1 MAKATGLGWTTL
13 TVSDSS
19 GTNYVDIRDD
29 VTNLSFSTPRGVQET
44 TGIDKSAMQRLLL
57 LADYSI
63 SLNGVF
69 NAAVSHL
76 VFNTVPSTSVNRQ
89 TAITVNATNL
99 QANCLYSDYALT
111 RSNTGE
117 LTWTAPGALADGT
130 VPTWS

>member
-1 MAKATGLGWTTL
+1 MA
-13 TVSDSS
+13 DST

-63 SLNGVF
+63 SLSGVF

-76 VFNTVPSTSVNRQ
+76 VFNTVP
-89 TAITVNATNL
+89 
-99 QANCLYSDYALT
+99 T
-111 RSNTGE
+111 R
-117 LTWTAPGALADGT
+117 A
-130 VPTWS
+130 